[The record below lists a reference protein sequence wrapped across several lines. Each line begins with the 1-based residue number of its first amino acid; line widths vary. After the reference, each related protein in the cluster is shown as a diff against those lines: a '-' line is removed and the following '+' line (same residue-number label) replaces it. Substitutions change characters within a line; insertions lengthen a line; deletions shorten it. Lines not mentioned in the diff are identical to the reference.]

1 MVLKDARE
9 SVLDIFKT
17 ALHAVDPY
25 ASVKRYISRVLS
37 AYKDH
42 RSTNILLV
50 SFGKAAMPMAKAAIE
65 RLPAD
70 IPFKGIVL
78 TKYGH
83 VGDTVLPASIAVYE
97 AGHPVP
103 DEAGQRAAL
112 EILKLLADA
121 KQNTLV
127 LFLISGGGSALLV
140 APWEG
145 ITLEDK
151 QRVTDELLRA
161 GVSIEELNTV
171 RKHIS
176 RVKGGRLAQIAYPAT
191 GISLILSDV
200 IGDRLSV
207 IASGPTCGDPSTFA
221 DAVDVLEKYGNTAKI
236 PFSVMDILREGA
248 RGGIPETPKEGEPF
262 LKNFQNIIIGSN
274 KLATKAAKARAI
286 ELGFYSTVFSNEIH
300 GEAKDV
306 AQQYAM
312 QAKELQKA
320 LLKNRSQNICLIFG
334 GETTVTVKG
343 SGLGGRNTEL
353 ALSFAL
359 EIEGTE
365 GITLLSAGTDGTDGP
380 TDAAGAIVDGTT
392 IQVARSKGLN
402 PQSYL
407 DRNDSYSFFKETGE
421 LLITGPTGTNVM
433 DVQVIL
439 IGR

>member
-1 MVLKDARE
+1 M
-9 SVLDIFKT
+9 
-17 ALHAVDPY
+17 
-25 ASVKRYISRVLS
+25 
-37 AYKDH
+37 
-42 RSTNILLV
+42 
-50 SFGKAAMPMAKAAIE
+50 
-65 RLPAD
+65 
-70 IPFKGIVL
+70 
-78 TKYGH
+78 
-83 VGDTVLPASIAVYE
+83 
-97 AGHPVP
+97 P
-103 DEAGQRAAL
+103 DEAGHRATL
-112 EILKLLADA
+112 EILKLLEGA
-121 KQNTLV
+121 KKNTLV

-151 QRVTDELLRA
+151 QKVTDELLRA
-161 GVSIEELNTV
+161 GVSIGELNTV
-171 RKHIS
+171 RKHLS
-176 RVKGGRLAQIAYPAT
+176 RVKGGRLAQIAYPAR

-200 IGDRLSV
+200 IGDRLSI
-207 IASGPTCGDPSTFA
+207 IASGPTCADPSTFV
-221 DAVDVLEKYGNTAKI
+221 DAVDVLEKYSSNTAKI
-236 PFSVMDILREGA
+236 PSSVMDILKEGA

-274 KLATKAAKARAI
+274 KLATKAARTRAI

-334 GETTVTVKG
+334 GETTVMVKG
-343 SGLGGRNTEL
+343 SGFGGRNTEL
-353 ALSFAL
+353 ALAFAL
-359 EIEGTE
+359 EIEGVK

-380 TDAAGAIVDGTT
+380 TDAAGAIVDGST